1 MSNDAHSHP
10 MNIAGGNEREDA
22 PQGSPI
28 TQLSEQESWELLK
41 QARFARLA
49 TRDGDEIDITPL
61 NIVTDGEK
69 IYFRSAKGTKVLHL
83 QLNPHVA
90 LEIDRASGSE
100 AHSVVVRGTAAII
113 TDADE
118 VTRVEELGL
127 RPWLNTEKLEFVEI
141 TPTRITGRSFRL
153 GH

>member
-1 MSNDAHSHP
+1 MSNDAHPHP
-10 MNIAGGNEREDA
+10 MNISGENADA
-22 PQGSPI
+22 PQGSPV
-28 TQLSEQESWELLK
+28 TELSEEQSWELLR

-61 NIVTDGEK
+61 NIVADGEK

-83 QLNPHVA
+83 QLNPNVA
-90 LEIDRASGSE
+90 LEIDRTAGSE
-100 AHSVVVRGTAAII
+100 AHSVVVRGTAAMI

-118 VTRVEELGL
+118 IKRVEGLGL
-127 RPWLNTEKLEFVEI
+127 RPWLNTEKIEFVEI
-141 TPTRITGRSFRL
+141 TPTRITGRAFRL

>member
-10 MNIAGGNEREDA
+10 MNIAGEHEDA

-28 TQLSEQESWELLK
+28 TELSEEQSWELLRR
-41 QARFARLA
+41 ARFARLA

-69 IYFRSAKGTKVLHL
+69 LYFRSAKGTKVLHL
-83 QLNPHVA
+83 QLNPNVA
-90 LEIDRASGSE
+90 LEIDRTSGSE
-100 AHSVVVRGTAAII
+100 AHSVVVRGTAAMI
-113 TDADE
+113 TDSAE
-118 VTRVEELGL
+118 IKRVEGLGL
-127 RPWLNTEKLEFVEI
+127 RPWLNTEKIEFAEI
-141 TPTRITGRSFRL
+141 TPTRITGRAFRL

>member
-10 MNIAGGNEREDA
+10 MNIAGEHEDA

-28 TQLSEQESWELLK
+28 TELSEEQSWELLR

-49 TRDGDEIDITPL
+49 TRDGNEIDITPL

-69 IYFRSAKGTKVLHL
+69 LYFRSAKGTKVLHL
-83 QLNPHVA
+83 QLNPNVA

-100 AHSVVVRGTAAII
+100 AHSVVVRGTAAMI
-113 TDADE
+113 TDSAE
-118 VTRVEELGL
+118 IKRVEGLGL
-127 RPWLNTEKLEFVEI
+127 RPWLNTEKIEFVEI
-141 TPTRITGRSFRL
+141 TPTRITGRAFRL